1 MFLLLEN
8 IHEKIFYWAM
18 LMALH
23 INSNSGRKEIR
34 KNFIRRPPFSS
45 RKLELSRP
53 VRIPTF
59 MDITHITELKLWA
72 DILTE
77 TSRKSQKLVGSVRY
91 SNICERSL
99 YEAHG
104 AGAHWQRRGKGDI
117 ERARTQTPSA
127 FSLFVRLIF
136 TSPLSLSHD
145 VYPQSWWP
153 FLSINLMRKLVK

>member
-1 MFLLLEN
+1 MFPLHEN

-23 INSNSGRKEIR
+23 TNSNSGTKEIT
-34 KNFIRRPPFSS
+34 KNFIRPPFSS

-72 DILTE
+72 DFLTE
-77 TSRKSQKLVGSVRY
+77 ASRKSQKLVGSVRY

-99 YEAHG
+99 YEARA
-104 AGAHWQRRGKGDI
+104 AGAYWQKRGKGDI

-127 FSLFVRLIF
+127 FSFFVRLIF
-136 TSPLSLSHD
+136 TSPLSLSLD

-153 FLSINLMRKLVK
+153 FLSPSLKYLFT